1 MHVRNGNPGNDR
13 TTTTKVASGRK
24 QLGTKNIKINEGR
37 QVKNGEV
44 KGRDTSAEELDRQTG
59 EEQII
64 IGRTR

>member
-44 KGRDTSAEELDRQTG
+44 KEETEVQRSLTEILVRSRLQ
-59 EEQII
+59 
-64 IGRTR
+64 

>member
-24 QLGTKNIKINEGR
+24 QLGTRNIKINKGR

-44 KGRDTSAEELDRQTG
+44 NGRDRSAEELDRDTG
-59 EEQII
+59 EEQTT